1 MATVVGT
8 NRFEDDRFQ
17 TLSEF
22 KDCMR
27 RGGEVEFEWNGVMYG
42 CFGCVAPAPGAE
54 PRMVIAQSGSAE
66 VNARTEQW
74 CDTPDEILEYQVG
87 DDRLRD
93 VITQVKVWFRTL

>member
-1 MATVVGT
+1 MDSILPLCDPEAY
-8 NRFEDDRFQ
+8 RFHSIIEFQ
-17 TLSEF
+17 
-22 KDCMR
+22 DCMR

-42 CFGCVAPAPGAE
+42 CFGCVAPTPGAE

-93 VITQVKVWFRTL
+93 VITQVKVWFRTF